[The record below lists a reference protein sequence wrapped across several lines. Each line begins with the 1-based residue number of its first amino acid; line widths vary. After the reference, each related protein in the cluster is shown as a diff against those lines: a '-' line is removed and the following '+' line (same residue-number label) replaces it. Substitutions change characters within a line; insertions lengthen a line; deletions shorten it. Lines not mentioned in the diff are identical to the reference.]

1 MEKVPTMAVV
11 EVEVNPEVEANS
23 EAEVE
28 TKEAALVPEADII
41 IMEER
46 TEIDSAPRTTVMPES
61 IFRNSST
68 AAVRSVS
75 GAIATGTVARLCPLS
90 TAVSLRRE

>member
-1 MEKVPTMAVV
+1 MEEVPTMAVV

-23 EAEVE
+23 KAEVE

-46 TEIDSAPRTTVMPES
+46 TEFDSAPRTTV
-61 IFRNSST
+61 
-68 AAVRSVS
+68 
-75 GAIATGTVARLCPLS
+75 VASQTSNKLTMKPYHCLM
-90 TAVSLRRE
+90 